1 MSIHQPVDLL
11 CNMQYALCNSGMQHA
26 LMQEQLLTAYCLLL
40 TANFTQHMNT
50 QEDRQSHMQTVT
62 IDLAA
67 SGLTAIVVTA
77 TGLAPSVR
85 RHIYWA

>member
-1 MSIHQPVDLL
+1 
-11 CNMQYALCNSGMQHA
+11 MQYALCNSGMQHA

-62 IDLAA
+62 VDLAA
-67 SGLTAIVVTA
+67 SGSPKASLSSPRASLSSPMA
-77 TGLAPSVR
+77 SF
-85 RHIYWA
+85 